1 MQFEPWMEKATPN
14 DMLNDDLKFFAE
26 TVGMKQA
33 LLFVFLVSGITVYIP
48 KNALRLVRDKY
59 IINQYDGTKYT
70 INRLAKECDLTTRQ
84 IYRIIEEH
92 LNKSKIKDLKKD

>member
-1 MQFEPWMEKATPN
+1 MG
-14 DMLNDDLKFFAE
+14 D
-26 TVGMKQA
+26 
-33 LLFVFLVSGITVYIP
+33 
-48 KNALRLVRDKY
+48 RLIRDKH

-92 LNKSKIKDLKKD
+92 LNKSKNKESKKD

>member
-14 DMLNDDLKFFAE
+14 DMLNDDLKFVAE
-26 TVGMKQA
+26 TVGMRQA
-33 LLFVFLVSGITVYIP
+33 LLLVFLLSGVYFYIP
-48 KNALRLVRDKY
+48 KNALRLVRDKH
-59 IINQYDGTKYT
+59 IINEYDGTKYT

-92 LNKSKIKDLKKD
+92 LNKSKNKDSKKV

>member
-1 MQFEPWMEKATPN
+1 MQYEPWMDTATPD
-14 DMLNDDLKFFAE
+14 DMPNDDLKYVAD

-33 LLFVFLVSGITVYIP
+33 LLFVFLLSGFNIYIP
-48 KNALRLVRDKY
+48 KNALRLIRDKH

-92 LNKSKIKDLKKD
+92 LNKSKNKESKKD